1 MSLFAVRRAPLS
13 LDEALEAVKADDVG
27 GVAVFIGTVRNHSDG
42 KTVTLL
48 EYHAY
53 ESMAEKQMA
62 KIAAEIAQEIPGV
75 RLAALHRVG
84 ELKVGDR
91 AVVCVAATPH
101 RGEAFR
107 ACRLLIDRIKEQ
119 VPVWKREHGP
129 DGPYWVG
136 WQDARCTADHDD
148 HHHGDHDHH
157 HHDHHHGDND
167 HHPHDHE
174 PPRR

>member
-13 LDEALEAVKADDVG
+13 LDEALQAVAADEVG
-27 GVAVFIGTVRNHSDG
+27 GVSIFIGTVRNHSEG
-42 KTVTLL
+42 KAVTLL

-62 KIAAEIAQEIPGV
+62 KIAGEIAQLVPGV

-107 ACRLLIDRIKEQ
+107 ACRLLIDRIKEE

-129 DGPYWVG
+129 EGPYWVG
-136 WQDARCTADHDD
+136 WQDARCNSEH
-148 HHHGDHDHH
+148 DHDH
-157 HHDHHHGDND
+157 DKG
-167 HHPHDHE
+167 PHEH
-174 PPRR
+174 R